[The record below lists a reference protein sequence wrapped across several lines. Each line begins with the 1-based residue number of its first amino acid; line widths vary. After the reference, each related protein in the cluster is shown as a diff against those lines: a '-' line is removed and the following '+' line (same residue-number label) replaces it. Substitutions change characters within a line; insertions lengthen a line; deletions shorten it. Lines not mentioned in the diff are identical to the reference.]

1 MKKLLFT
8 FTLLLTIILSNA
20 QSSSIVLDKVS
31 ANNFPEKIYVQ
42 YDKPSYFIGESIWF
56 KIYITHND
64 TPSTKTTVVSIELLN
79 DSGKIVE
86 KKILPVTAGAAA
98 GNFNINKNTKGGT
111 YTVKAFTEK
120 HVVLN
125 NEDFYKRI
133 QESSLYYAV
142 EWV

>member
-8 FTLLLTIILSNA
+8 FALLFTIILSNA

-86 KKILPVTAGAAA
+86 KKILPVTSGAAA
-98 GNFNINKNTKGGT
+98 GNFNINKNDNIILDIC
-111 YTVKAFTEK
+111 F
-120 HVVLN
+120 
-125 NEDFYKRI
+125 
-133 QESSLYYAV
+133 S
-142 EWV
+142 